1 MILLFVFIDLKNLF
15 DMYISSISVVFSSSD
30 NLSLYSTCISLDYRV
45 GCTLLHALEFVHK
58 NPIVK
63 SYLKNRYY
71 IISLNF
77 KYSKIDEL

>member
-1 MILLFVFIDLKNLF
+1 MFINLKNLSN
-15 DMYISSISVVFSSSD
+15 MYISSISVVFSSSD

-71 IISLNF
+71 IVSLNF